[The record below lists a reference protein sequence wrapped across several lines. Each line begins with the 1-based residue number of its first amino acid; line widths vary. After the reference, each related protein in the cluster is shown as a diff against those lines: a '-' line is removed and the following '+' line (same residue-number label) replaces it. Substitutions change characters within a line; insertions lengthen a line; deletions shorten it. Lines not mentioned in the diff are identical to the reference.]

1 MNSIMEQ
8 LSTWQRTDVD
18 QATKTLQSV
27 LGEKYAIRQ
36 MIGCGGMGYIFLAT
50 HKQLRSAVAI
60 KVLQEVFNRDQI
72 MVARFQQEA
81 RAAAQL
87 SHPNII
93 TIYDIGQAGEYNYFI
108 MRHIEGKDLHS
119 LLQQQGRLTVERTVA
134 LGIQVSEALSY
145 AHNKGVIHRDI
156 KPANILLDPEGNAVV
171 TDFGIARSF
180 STTQL
185 TLQGSIIG
193 SPHYM
198 SPEQARGDTVDKRC
212 DQYSLG
218 AVLYHCLC
226 GRHPFEGTDG
236 LGLIYKHIYDNP
248 EPLERFCSD
257 CDPRI
262 LEIVRR
268 MMEKDPN
275 RRFPDAGEVSAALRE
290 VLRSSASPSTPVP
303 CPPTV
308 FSAVPSLS
316 PEKETLFAAG
326 IDSDSFSAPDQRTRE
341 LHPMAVATE
350 YTGMEETHLPAAGAM
365 TAQASADPKATSLVP
380 EDGEIFPEKRTT
392 YDTPPPDLIWREHSE
407 DLTALREMP
416 ADVAVGERPQLFP
429 PRPWIRPVLLSLT
442 GAAAIFLTA
451 GIAWVMWQGRV
462 PEGGTSTDVPITVDK
477 ESAAVTGSDSDKPG
491 AGTTMPVMQTVSGSV
506 PISAEEGKKW
516 LAKAEE
522 AILRQRWTSPEGD
535 CALFYYTELSKIEAY
550 RPQAAKGMQDLAQ
563 KALEEGRKAQA
574 EGATPQARAYLQQA
588 LLLNPELQSAG
599 QALQALQAPPPST
612 LPPVP
617 AEKAAVVPATV
628 RTPSGDNQPVS
639 GVSPPPEKEKKA
651 LSSSRGDAAKVVD
664 SGRIYSPQDVDEPP
678 TLVDDAEPV
687 YPEEAR
693 KRGLEDTIL
702 VLALVSETGEVTE
715 ARALKHTSKDPAL
728 EIAALEAAR
737 RCRFQPA
744 TLKDQPV
751 KCWHTLKIQ
760 FRLNK
765 SNP

>member
-18 QATKTLQSV
+18 QAMKTLQSV
-27 LGEKYAIRQ
+27 LGEKYAIQQ

-108 MRHIEGKDLHS
+108 MRHIEGKDLLS
-119 LLQQQGRLTVERTVA
+119 LLQQQGRLPVERAIT
-134 LGIQVSEALSY
+134 LGIQVSEALGY

-236 LGLIYKHIYDNP
+236 LGLIYKHIYDDP

-275 RRFPDAGEVSAALRE
+275 RRFTDAGEVSAALRE
-290 VLRSSASPSTPVP
+290 VLRASASPVTAAPY
-303 CPPTV
+303 PPTV

-316 PEKETLFAAG
+316 PEKETLFTAG
-326 IDSDSFSAPDQRTRE
+326 VDSDSFSAPDQRTRE
-341 LHPMAVATE
+341 LHPMAGATE
-350 YTGMEETHLPAAGAM
+350 CTGMEETHLPVAATM
-365 TAQASADPKATSLVP
+365 PAQAPADPTATYMGP
-380 EDGEIFPEKRTT
+380 EDGKVFPEKRTA
-392 YDTPPPDLIWREHSE
+392 YDSPLPDLIWREHSE
-407 DLTALREMP
+407 DLTALGGEMP

-429 PRPWIRPVLLSLT
+429 PRPWIRPVLLSLA
-442 GAAAIFLTA
+442 GAAAVLFAA
-451 GIAWVMWQGRV
+451 GITWVMWQGRV
-462 PEGGTSTDVPITVDK
+462 PEGGTSMDVPITVAK
-477 ESAAVTGSDSDKPG
+477 ETAAVAGSEGDKSG
-491 AGTTMPVMQTVSGSV
+491 GTTMPVMQTVSGSV
-506 PISAEEGKKW
+506 PIPAEEGKKW
-516 LAKAEE
+516 LVKAEE
-522 AILRQRWTSPEGD
+522 AIRKQRWTSPEGD

-550 RPQAAKGMQDLAQ
+550 RPQATKGMQDLAQ
-563 KALEEGRKAQA
+563 KALEEGQKAQG
-574 EGATPQARAYLQQA
+574 EGATAEARAYWQQA
-588 LLLNPELQSAG
+588 LLLNPQLQAAG
-599 QALQALQAPPPST
+599 QALQALQASPPST
-612 LPPVP
+612 IPP
-617 AEKAAVVPATV
+617 AATEKTAAVPATGQ
-628 RTPSGDNQPVS
+628 TPPGDNKPVS
-639 GVSPPPEKEKKA
+639 GSSPTPEEQKKA
-651 LSSSRGDAAKVVD
+651 LSSARAGAAKVVD

-751 KCWHTLKIQ
+751 RCWHTLKIQ

-765 SNP
+765 SYP